1 MLFRMPALPAPLRL
15 RGSGASGLRRVAVEA
30 VLARLDVETV
40 ARRRHRLADGGVG
53 VNRHGS
59 VEGPLDVEA
68 FVVRCCHSRA
78 WGGAV

>member
-40 ARRRHRLADGGVG
+40 TRRRLADRGVG

-68 FVVRCCHSRA
+68 VVVRCRHGRA